1 MKRKEVAVRSAI
13 AGLLA
18 LGAASL
24 GTQVL
29 AADVATEKCAGIVKA
44 GKNDC
49 GTTKLSCH
57 GSLKVDNGGDARIEV
72 PKGPCACTAGASRG
86 SLRRAHRRTSARGSR
101 VVGSRLSGVAW
112 REHDDGHA
120 DEGEGDAQPIP

>member
-1 MKRKEVAVRSAI
+1 MKRNELSLRSAI

-29 AADVATEKCAGIVKA
+29 AADGATEKCAGIVKA

-57 GSLKVDNGGDARIEV
+57 GSARVDNDAEAWVEV
-72 PKGPCACTAGASRG
+72 PKGTCARIAG
-86 SLRRAHRRTSARGSR
+86 
-101 VVGSRLSGVAW
+101 
-112 REHDDGHA
+112 GHVTNEA
-120 DEGEGDAQPIP
+120 YNAPGGLAGLKK